1 MQQKSKETQWSVGQ
15 LNEREE
21 AFLQDVEDSGEE
33 ERQSKEDEQL
43 VCQLSSVVLENES
56 PPQVDGSC
64 HVSELL
70 IGFLHRPRR
79 SGCGW

>member
-1 MQQKSKETQWSVGQ
+1 MQQKSNETQWSVGQ

-70 IGFLHRPRR
+70 IGFLHRPGG